1 MEDEKFTPLGLSDQ
15 LSSAQVLLQAT
26 PASAPISISRVWNL
40 KLVSL
45 CCTIFKLNGI
55 LFLSI
60 TDSYF
65 LCL

>member
-45 CCTIFKLNGI
+45 YCTIFKLNGI